1 MKRITATVTTVA
13 AAIAATLLST
23 AGVATASDIGWP
35 VPPKTTAATTG
46 GDIGWPVAPG
56 TTATEGIA

>member
-1 MKRITATVTTVA
+1 MKRIAAAVTTA
-13 AAIAATLLST
+13 AAIAATVLST
-23 AGVATASDIGWP
+23 AGVATANDIGWP
-35 VPPKTTAATTG
+35 VPPKTTTAAPTD